1 MLRIVALVV
10 ANPPCSKR
18 LATPANLPALV
29 ALLVGDG
36 AATRREAART
46 ILTLVETPVNR
57 AKLIDAGC
65 RRSCSSEGRRTSYC
79 GS

>member
-1 MLRIVALVV
+1 MALLGAATKEEEQKLLVLRIVALVV

-18 LATPANLPALV
+18 LATPANLPPLV

-46 ILTLVETPVNR
+46 IPTLVETPVNR
-57 AKLIDAGC
+57 A
-65 RRSCSSEGRRTSYC
+65 R
-79 GS
+79 